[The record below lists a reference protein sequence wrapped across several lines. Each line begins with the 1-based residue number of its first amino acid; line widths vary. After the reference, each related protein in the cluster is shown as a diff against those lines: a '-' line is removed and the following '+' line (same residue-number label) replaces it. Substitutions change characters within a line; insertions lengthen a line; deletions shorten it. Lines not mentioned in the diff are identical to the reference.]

1 MSRNRN
7 LHCLPAA
14 AIVAV
19 GLAVA
24 TAAWG
29 APSACHG
36 VSGPRTLPLVELFT
50 SEGCD
55 SCPPADRWL
64 STQFPAQRPSESPP
78 PAVLALAYH
87 VDYWDRLGWRDRF
100 ASAQFTQRQRDELRA
115 GGVEIVY
122 TPQVVVQGHDAPGW
136 NRGLA
141 AAAIAAAE
149 RRPPRAD
156 IAVDVTRVADAL
168 QLRASARVPDPVLR
182 KKAVLW
188 IAYADSGH
196 VTDVGAGE
204 NRGERLRHDHVV
216 RALHGPFPVDAR
228 GDARASIAQKSP
240 ADPGTAPSVVA
251 FVQDMSSADVL
262 QAVAVY
268 DCR

>member
-1 MSRNRN
+1 MDRN
-7 LHCLPAA
+7 LRSIVVVA
-14 AIVAV
+14 AIVAA
-19 GLAVA
+19 GTFGA
-24 TAAWG
+24 AAWA
-29 APSACHG
+29 APTTCHAA
-36 VSGPRTLPLVELFT
+36 SGPRTLPLVELFT

-64 STQFPAQRPSESPP
+64 STQFPAQRAGESPA

-115 GGVEIVY
+115 GGVAIVY

-141 AAAIAAAE
+141 ATAIAAAE

-168 QLRASARVPDPVLR
+168 QLRASARVPDPALR

-216 RALHGPFPVDAR
+216 RALHGPFPVDER
-228 GDARASIAQKSP
+228 GDAIAAITQRPP
-240 ADPGTAPSVVA
+240 ADLGAAPSVVA

-262 QAVAVY
+262 QAVAVTN
-268 DCR
+268 CR